1 MVIQGRGNKQGLAM
15 KLVEGWQVPD
25 IDECCIN
32 ALLVELPDLNVSYT
46 HMNQFRTVIQ
56 AGGNI
61 GVYPATMAGQFER
74 VITVEPDLTNYQAL
88 LLNVAGHDN
97 IEHHWAAF
105 GDKIGTA
112 SVDHPY
118 PENIGAHQLKAGN
131 DVRVLTIDSL
141 CVDNCDFIQ
150 LDIEGYEHLALL
162 GAERTIKKTY
172 PVITLELKGLGSR
185 YGYTD
190 EDTIG
195 LLQGWGYEIVG
206 RVNRDVIF
214 ARY

>member
-1 MVIQGRGNKQGLAM
+1 M

-61 GVYPATMAGQFER
+61 GVYPATMAKQFER
-74 VITVEPDLTNYQAL
+74 VITVEPDTVNYQAL

-97 IEHHWAAF
+97 IDHAQAAF
-105 GDKIGTA
+105 GDKHGTA
-112 SVDHPY
+112 SVDHVY
-118 PENIGAHQLKAGN
+118 PNNIGAHQLKAGT
-131 DVRVLTIDSL
+131 DVKVIRIDSFG
-141 CVDNCDFIQ
+141 VNDCDFIQ

-162 GAERTIKKTY
+162 GAEKTIKKTY

-195 LLQGWGYEIVG
+195 LLQDWGYEIVG

-214 ARY
+214 ARM

>member
-1 MVIQGRGNKQGLAM
+1 M

-32 ALLVELPDLNVSYT
+32 ALLVELLDLNVSYT
-46 HMNQFRTVIQ
+46 HLNQFRTVIQ

-74 VITVEPDLTNYQAL
+74 VITVEPDLINYQAL
-88 LLNVAGHDN
+88 LLNVAGRDN

-112 SVDHPY
+112 SIDHVY
-118 PENIGAHQLKAGN
+118 PENIGAHQLKAGS
-131 DVRVLTIDSL
+131 DVRVLTIDSF

-150 LDIEGYEHLALL
+150 LDVEGYEHLALL
-162 GAERTIKKTY
+162 GAERTIKKTH

-185 YGYTD
+185 YGYSD
-190 EDTIG
+190 EDTIN
-195 LLQGWGYEIVG
+195 LLQDWGYEIVG

-214 ARY
+214 ARM

>member
-1 MVIQGRGNKQGLAM
+1 M
-15 KLVEGWQVPD
+15 KLIEGWQVPD
-25 IDECCIN
+25 LDECCIN

-61 GVYPATMAGQFER
+61 GVYPATMAKQFER
-74 VITVEPDLTNYQAL
+74 VITVEPDSLNYSAL
-88 LLNVAGHDN
+88 LLNTKGIKN
-97 IEHHWAAF
+97 IEHAQAAF
-105 GDKIGTA
+105 GDKEGTA
-112 SVDHPY
+112 SVDHVY

-131 DVRVLTIDSL
+131 DVRVIPIDYFE
-141 CVDNCDFIQ
+141 VHDCDFIQ

-162 GAERTIKKTY
+162 GAKKTIKKTY

-190 EDTIG
+190 KDTIN
-195 LLQGWGYEIVG
+195 LLQDWGYEIVG

-214 ARY
+214 ARF

>member
-1 MVIQGRGNKQGLAM
+1 M

-46 HMNQFRTVIQ
+46 HINQFRTVIQ
-56 AGGNI
+56 AGGNV

-74 VITVEPDLTNYQAL
+74 VITVEPDLVNYQAL
-88 LLNVAGHDN
+88 LLNVAGRDN
-97 IEHHWAAF
+97 IEHHWAAV
-105 GDKIGTA
+105 GDKTGTA
-112 SVDHPY
+112 SVDHVY
-118 PENIGAHQLKAGN
+118 PENIGAHQLKAGS
-131 DVRVLTIDSL
+131 DVRVFTIDSF

-162 GAERTIKKTY
+162 GAERTIKKTH
-172 PVITLELKGLGSR
+172 PIITLELKGLGSR
-185 YGYTD
+185 YGYSD
-190 EDTIG
+190 EDTIN
-195 LLQGWGYEIVG
+195 LLQDWGYEIVG

-214 ARY
+214 ARM

>member
-1 MVIQGRGNKQGLAM
+1 M

-32 ALLVELPDLNVSYT
+32 ALIVELPDLLQSYAFMT
-46 HMNQFRTVIQ
+46 QFRTVIQ

-61 GVYPATMAGQFER
+61 GVYPATMAKQFER
-74 VITVEPDLTNYQAL
+74 VITVEPDFVNYQAL

-97 IEHHWAAF
+97 IDHAQAAF
-105 GDKIGTA
+105 GDKEGTA
-112 SVDHPY
+112 SVDHVY

-131 DVRVLTIDSL
+131 DVRVIPIDYFE
-141 CVDNCDFIQ
+141 VHDCDFIQ

-162 GAERTIKKTY
+162 GAEKTIKKTY

-190 EDTIG
+190 EDTIN
-195 LLQGWGYEIVG
+195 LLQDWGYEIVG

-214 ARY
+214 ARN

>member
-1 MVIQGRGNKQGLAM
+1 M

-25 IDECCIN
+25 IDECCLPAI
-32 ALLVELPDLNVSYT
+32 LSELPDLNVSYT

-56 AGGNI
+56 AGGNV
-61 GVYPATMAGQFER
+61 GVYPVTMAKQFER
-74 VITVEPDLTNYQAL
+74 VITVEPDKVNYQAL

-97 IEHHWAAF
+97 IDHAQAAF
-105 GDKIGTA
+105 GDKEGTA
-112 SVDHPY
+112 SVDHVY

-131 DVRVLTIDSL
+131 DVRVMPIDYFG
-141 CVDNCDFIQ
+141 VHDCDFIQ

-162 GAERTIKKTY
+162 GAEQTINKTH
-172 PVITLELKGLGSR
+172 PIITLELKGLGSR
-185 YGYTD
+185 YGYSD
-190 EDTIG
+190 EDTIE
-195 LLQGWGYEIVG
+195 LLASWGYEIVG

>member
-1 MVIQGRGNKQGLAM
+1 M

-32 ALLVELPDLNVSYT
+32 AILAELPDLTISYVYVK
-46 HMNQFRTVIQ
+46 NFRTVIQ

-61 GVYPATMAGQFER
+61 GVYPASMANRFDR
-74 VITVEPDLTNYQAL
+74 VITVEPDPVNYAAL
-88 LLNVAGHDN
+88 LLNVEGMTN
-97 IEHHWAAF
+97 IEHDRAAF

-112 SVDHPY
+112 AMDHIQ

-131 DVRVLTIDSL
+131 DIKVMPIDSL
-141 CVDNCDFIQ
+141 EVDDCDFIQ
-150 LDIEGYEHLALL
+150 LDIEGYEHLAIL
-162 GAERTIKKTY
+162 GAEQTIKRTY
-172 PVITLELKGLGSR
+172 PVITLELKGFGSR

-190 EDTIG
+190 EDTIN
-195 LLQGWGYEIVG
+195 LLQDWGYEIVG

-214 ARY
+214 ARM

>member
-1 MVIQGRGNKQGLAM
+1 M

-46 HMNQFRTVIQ
+46 HLNQFRTVIQ

-61 GVYPATMAGQFER
+61 GVYPATMAKQFER

-88 LLNVAGHDN
+88 LLNVAGRDN

-131 DVRVLTIDSL
+131 DVRVLTIDSF

-162 GAERTIKKTY
+162 GAERTIKKTH

-185 YGYTD
+185 YGYSD
-190 EDTIG
+190 EDTIN
-195 LLQGWGYEIVG
+195 LLQDWGYEIVG

>member
-1 MVIQGRGNKQGLAM
+1 M

-25 IDECCIN
+25 LDECCIN

-88 LLNVAGHDN
+88 LLNVAGHAN

-118 PENIGAHQLKAGN
+118 PENIGAHQLKAGS
-131 DVRVLTIDSL
+131 DVRVLTIDSF

-162 GAERTIKKTY
+162 GAEKTIKKTY

-214 ARY
+214 ARM

>member
-1 MVIQGRGNKQGLAM
+1 M

-46 HMNQFRTVIQ
+46 HINQFRTVIQ

-74 VITVEPDLTNYQAL
+74 VITVEPDLVNYQAL

-112 SVDHPY
+112 SVDYPY
-118 PENIGAHQLKAGN
+118 PENIGAHQLKAGS
-131 DVRVLTIDSL
+131 DVRVLTIDSF

-162 GAERTIKKTY
+162 GAERTIKKTH

-185 YGYTD
+185 YGYSD
-190 EDTIG
+190 EDTIN
-195 LLQGWGYEIVG
+195 LLQDWGYEIVG

>member
-1 MVIQGRGNKQGLAM
+1 M

-25 IDECCIN
+25 IDECYIN
-32 ALLVELPDLNVSYT
+32 ALMVELPDLNVSYT
-46 HMNQFRTVIQ
+46 HLNQFRTVIQ

-88 LLNVAGHDN
+88 LLNVAGHAN

-131 DVRVLTIDSL
+131 DVRVLTIDSF

-162 GAERTIKKTY
+162 GAEKTLKKTS

-190 EDTIG
+190 EDTIN
-195 LLQGWGYEIVG
+195 LLQDWGYEIVG

>member
-1 MVIQGRGNKQGLAM
+1 M

-32 ALLVELPDLNVSYT
+32 ALLVELPDLLQSYAFMT
-46 HMNQFRTVIQ
+46 QFRTVIQ

-74 VITVEPDLTNYQAL
+74 VLTVEPDLVNYQAL
-88 LLNVAGHDN
+88 LLNVAGRDN

-112 SVDHPY
+112 SVDHVY
-118 PENIGAHQLKAGN
+118 PENIGAHQLKAGS
-131 DVRVLTIDSL
+131 DVRVLTIDSFG
-141 CVDNCDFIQ
+141 VDNCDFIQ
-150 LDIEGYEHLALL
+150 LDVEGYEHLALL
-162 GAERTIKKTY
+162 GAERTIKKTH

-185 YGYTD
+185 YGYSD
-190 EDTIG
+190 QDTIS
-195 LLQGWGYEIVG
+195 LLDSWGYEIVG

-214 ARY
+214 ARF

>member
-1 MVIQGRGNKQGLAM
+1 M

-32 ALLVELPDLNVSYT
+32 ALMVELPDLLQSYAFMT
-46 HMNQFRTVIQ
+46 QFRTVIQ

-61 GVYPATMAGQFER
+61 GVYPATMAEQFER
-74 VITVEPDLTNYQAL
+74 VITVEPDFVNYQAL
-88 LLNVAGHDN
+88 LLNVAGHAN

-131 DVRVLTIDSL
+131 DVRVLTIDSF

-162 GAERTIKKTY
+162 GAEKTIKKTY

-195 LLQGWGYEIVG
+195 LLQDWGYEIVG

-214 ARY
+214 ARN

>member
-1 MVIQGRGNKQGLAM
+1 M
-15 KLVEGWQVPD
+15 KLVEGWHVPD

-32 ALLVELPDLNVSYT
+32 ALLVELPDLLQSYAFMT
-46 HMNQFRTVIQ
+46 QFRTVIQ

-74 VITVEPDLTNYQAL
+74 VITVEPDLVNYQAL
-88 LLNVAGHDN
+88 LLNVAGRDN

-112 SVDHPY
+112 AVDHPY
-118 PENIGAHQLKAGN
+118 PTNIGAHQLKAGSE
-131 DVRVLTIDSL
+131 VRVLTIDSFG
-141 CVDNCDFIQ
+141 VDTCDFIQ
-150 LDIEGYEHLALL
+150 LDVEGYEHLALL
-162 GAERTIKKTY
+162 GAERTIKKTH

-185 YGYTD
+185 YGYSD
-190 EDTIG
+190 EDTIN
-195 LLQGWGYEIVG
+195 LLQDWGYEIVG

-214 ARY
+214 ARF

>member
-1 MVIQGRGNKQGLAM
+1 M

-25 IDECCIN
+25 HDECCIN
-32 ALLVELPDLNVSYT
+32 ALLVELPDLNASYV
-46 HMNQFRTVIQ
+46 HLNDFRTVIQ

-61 GVYPATMAGQFER
+61 GVYPATMANQFER
-74 VITVEPDLTNYQAL
+74 VITVEPDSINYQAL
-88 LLNVAGHDN
+88 QLNVAGRDN
-97 IEHHWAAF
+97 IEHSQAAF
-105 GDKIGTA
+105 GDKHGMA
-112 SVDHPY
+112 AVDHPY
-118 PENIGAHQLKAGN
+118 LENIGAHQIKAGN
-131 DVRVLTIDSL
+131 DIKVIPIDAL
-141 CVDNCDFIQ
+141 EVDDCDFIQ
-150 LDIEGYEHLALL
+150 LDIEGYEHLAIL
-162 GAERTIKKTY
+162 GAEQTIKRTY

-214 ARY
+214 ARM

>member
-1 MVIQGRGNKQGLAM
+1 M

-32 ALLVELPDLNVSYT
+32 ALIVELPDLLQSYAFMT
-46 HMNQFRTVIQ
+46 QFRTVIQ

-61 GVYPATMAGQFER
+61 GVYPATMAKQFER
-74 VITVEPDLTNYQAL
+74 VITVEPDFVNYQAL

-97 IEHHWAAF
+97 IDHAQAAF
-105 GDKIGTA
+105 GDKEGTA
-112 SVDHPY
+112 SVDHVY

-131 DVRVLTIDSL
+131 DVRVIPIDYFE
-141 CVDNCDFIQ
+141 VHDCDFIQ

-162 GAERTIKKTY
+162 GAEKTMKKTY

-190 EDTIG
+190 EDTIN
-195 LLQGWGYEIVG
+195 LLQDWGYEIVG

-214 ARY
+214 ARN

>member
-1 MVIQGRGNKQGLAM
+1 M

-46 HMNQFRTVIQ
+46 HLNQFRTVIQ

-61 GVYPATMAGQFER
+61 GVYPATMAKQFER
-74 VITVEPDLTNYQAL
+74 VITVEPDTVNYQAL

-97 IEHHWAAF
+97 IEHAQAAF
-105 GDKIGTA
+105 GDKHGTA
-112 SVDHPY
+112 SVDHVY
-118 PENIGAHQLKAGN
+118 PNNIGAHQLKAGT
-131 DVRVLTIDSL
+131 DVKVIRIDSFG
-141 CVDNCDFIQ
+141 VDDCDFIQ

-162 GAERTIKKTY
+162 GAEETIKKTY

>member
-1 MVIQGRGNKQGLAM
+1 M

-88 LLNVAGHDN
+88 LLNVAGHAN

-131 DVRVLTIDSL
+131 DVRVLTIDSF

-162 GAERTIKKTY
+162 GAERTIKKTC
-172 PVITLELKGLGSR
+172 PVITLELKGLGLR
-185 YGYTD
+185 YGYSD
-190 EDTIG
+190 EDTIN
-195 LLQGWGYEIVG
+195 LLQDWGYEIVG

-214 ARY
+214 ARM

>member
-1 MVIQGRGNKQGLAM
+1 M

-46 HMNQFRTVIQ
+46 HLNQFRTVIQ

-61 GVYPATMAGQFER
+61 GVYPATMAKQFER
-74 VITVEPDLTNYQAL
+74 VITVEPDTVNYQAL

-97 IEHHWAAF
+97 IDHAQAAF
-105 GDKIGTA
+105 GDKHGTA
-112 SVDHPY
+112 SVDHVY
-118 PENIGAHQLKAGN
+118 PNNIGAHQLKAGT
-131 DVRVLTIDSL
+131 DVKVIRIDSFG
-141 CVDNCDFIQ
+141 VDDCDFIQ

-162 GAERTIKKTY
+162 GAEKTIKKTY

-190 EDTIG
+190 EDTIN
-195 LLQGWGYEIVG
+195 LLQDWGYEIVG

>member
-1 MVIQGRGNKQGLAM
+1 M

-61 GVYPATMAGQFER
+61 GVYPATMAGQFES
-74 VITVEPDLTNYQAL
+74 VITVEPDLVNYQAL
-88 LLNVAGHDN
+88 LLNVAGRDN

-112 SVDHPY
+112 SVDHVY
-118 PENIGAHQLKAGN
+118 PENIGAHQLKAGS
-131 DVRVLTIDSL
+131 DVRVLTIDSF

-162 GAERTIKKTY
+162 GAERTIKKTH

-185 YGYTD
+185 YGYSD
-190 EDTIG
+190 EDTIN
-195 LLQGWGYEIVG
+195 LLQDWGYEIVG

-214 ARY
+214 ARM